1 MKASRRLY
9 MIAATLAAVTFAVSS
24 LSTILAHA
32 QSADAAAVEQA
43 GETLR
48 KLMINP
54 TSPRLSKFLPTRSVT
69 SDGRVQTKAEF
80 VDALVDGKS
89 MFKSISLTGQTV
101 SIVGDIAILRHRFEA
116 DAVSNGT
123 PSRPRIKILQVWQ
136 KQDGRLVPPSWEK
149 RMFAPL
155 STRSLTQKS
164 GYRRQTKTV
173 GN

>member
-136 KQDGRLVPPSWEK
+136 KQDGVWRLLV
-149 RMFAPL
+149 
-155 STRSLTQKS
+155 
-164 GYRRQTKTV
+164 RQAH
-173 GN
+173 

>member
-1 MKASRRLY
+1 MKASRRVY
-9 MIAATLAAVTFAVSS
+9 TIAATLAAVTFAVSS

-54 TSPRLSKFLPTRSVT
+54 DQPALEQIFADQLSYGH

-89 MFKSISLTGQTV
+89 VFKSISLTGQTV

-123 PSRPRIKILQVWQ
+123 PSRPRIKVLQVWQ
-136 KQDGRLVPPSWEK
+136 KQDGVWRLLV
-149 RMFAPL
+149 
-155 STRSLTQKS
+155 
-164 GYRRQTKTV
+164 RQAH
-173 GN
+173 

>member
-1 MKASRRLY
+1 MKASRRVY

-32 QSADAAAVEQA
+32 QSADAAA

-54 TSPRLSKFLPTRSVT
+54 DQPALEQIFADQLSYGH

-80 VDALVDGKS
+80 VDALVNGKS
-89 MFKSISLTGQTV
+89 VFKSISLTGQTI
-101 SIVGDIAILRHRFEA
+101 SIVGDIVIVRHRFEA

-123 PSRPRIKILQVWQ
+123 PAQPRIKILQVWQ
-136 KQDGRLVPPSWEK
+136 KQDGFWRLLV
-149 RMFAPL
+149 
-155 STRSLTQKS
+155 
-164 GYRRQTKTV
+164 RQAH
-173 GN
+173 